1 MLDAFFCTQDY
12 RSTARASVGTSVNT
26 ITQIN
31 KQSLYLYV
39 YFIKTGLDMKKGP
52 VMNRSRMEL
61 IYLLE
66 ARSIVPK
73 QINLSRCS

>member
-1 MLDAFFCTQDY
+1 MLLFWYSRLWF
-12 RSTARASVGTSVNT
+12 TARISVGTASVNN
-26 ITQIN
+26 ITQIY

-39 YFIKTGLDMKKGP
+39 YFIKTGLDTKKGL
-52 VMNRSRMEL
+52 VMNRSMMEL

-66 ARSIVPK
+66 ARSIVRK

>member
-1 MLDAFFCTQDY
+1 MGT
-12 RSTARASVGTSVNT
+12 ASVYN
-26 ITQIN
+26 ITQIY

-39 YFIKTGLDMKKGP
+39 YFIKTGLDTKKGP
-52 VMNRSRMEL
+52 VMNRSMMEL

-66 ARSIVPK
+66 ARSIVRK